1 MEAKEIRIGC
11 SFQLENSV
19 LGGGIATIKNKYD
32 LDVAF
37 DLLESNLIKP
47 IPLTE
52 EWLFKFGFKTDI
64 LKTKVLYYNTIPYF
78 VLTKGLK
85 RNGYPFHLNG
95 YKNYPRPLHYV
106 HQLQNLYYSLTGKEL

>member
-1 MEAKEIRIGC
+1 MKANELRIGC

-52 EWLFKFGFKTDI
+52 EWLLNLGF
-64 LKTKVLYYNTIPYF
+64 
-78 VLTKGLK
+78 
-85 RNGYPFHLNG
+85 
-95 YKNYPRPLHYV
+95 YKNIDTELFEKGGYQIDISVLKCHFYLPDYGDWYKEIEYV
-106 HQLQNLYYSLTGKEL
+106 HELQNLYFALTEQELAVKLN